1 MSKNSATLNCR
12 IPLDMKLALEKQGQA
27 RGLTLTDVV
36 VEALNAR
43 LVNNNGEA
51 ATTAPPKAAEE
62 ARLKL
67 DYIRLLTKANCT
79 EDIWTVIQKEVQEL
93 WEMFQK

>member
-12 IPLDMKLALEKQGQA
+12 IPLELKQALEKQGQA

-51 ATTAPPKAAEE
+51 ATTAPPKVAEE

-67 DYIRLLTKANCT
+67 DYIRLLTKANYT